1 MLNSK
6 QRSNLRGLASV
17 LEPVT
22 QMGKAGINEAFI
34 EGLEKVIEKR
44 ELIKFTVL
52 ETAPYTAKEAGLEVS
67 EILGAEFVCAIGRK
81 VVLYRRSL
89 SDKITHIEF

>member
-6 QRSNLRGLASV
+6 QRSNLRGMAST
-17 LEPVT
+17 LEPIT
-22 QMGKAGINEAFI
+22 QMGKSGINEAFLDGI
-34 EGLEKVIEKR
+34 DKAIEKR

-52 ETAPYTAKEAGLEVS
+52 ETAPYMPKEAGVMVAE
-67 EILGAEFVCAIGRK
+67 ELGAEFVCATGRK

-89 SDKITHIEF
+89 SDKVNHIEF

>member
-17 LEPVT
+17 LDPVT
-22 QMGKAGINEAFI
+22 QMGKSGINEAFI

-52 ETAPYTAKEAGLEVS
+52 ETAPYTAKEAGVEVA